1 MMKLKKIAVAMTL
14 VTALGGLGGV
24 VSAGSTGTTVMDIVD
39 TTYNEVE
46 MVTADGFGTLP
57 VGRPAAQA
65 KLMARRA
72 AVVDGQ
78 RNLLETI
85 YHLSVDSNTTVENSV
100 LTSDVIQTKV
110 SGILSGARVV
120 SEEFDGGIYHVVMAV
135 PKYGAG
141 SVADVVYRDVLKST
155 SAEPMDTPSV
165 DYEED
170 TTDVT
175 SSTGYTGLIIN
186 AKGLPL
192 ERTFCPGIFDTS
204 GRAIYGV
211 RNVDPDYAVAHGV
224 AAYAEGEE
232 AWTDAEIGNGRA
244 GTNPLIIQAVG
255 LRERTKHQCDV
266 VVSVEDGDR
275 ILAENQKS
283 GFGARYAVVLEY

>member
-1 MMKLKKIAVAMTL
+1 MKLKKIAVVMTL

-141 SVADVVYRDVLKST
+141 SVADVVYRDVLKNT
-155 SAEPMDTPSV
+155 SAEPMDTPSA

-186 AKGLPL
+186 VKGLPL
-192 ERTFCPGIFDTS
+192 ERTFCPGIFDTN

>member
-1 MMKLKKIAVAMTL
+1 MKLKKIAVAMTL

-78 RNLLETI
+78 RNLLESI

-155 SAEPMDTPSV
+155 SAEPMDTPSA

-192 ERTFCPGIFDTS
+192 ERTFCPGIFDTN

-266 VVSVEDGDR
+266 VVSVEDGNR

>member
-1 MMKLKKIAVAMTL
+1 MMELKKTAVAL
-14 VTALGGLGGV
+14 ALAVVLGGVGGV
-24 VSAGSTGTTVMDIVD
+24 VSAGSAGTPVMETSTSTSD
-39 TTYNEVE
+39 EVE

-100 LTSDVIQTKV
+100 LTSDVIQTKM

-120 SEEFDGGIYHVVMAV
+120 SEEFDSGIYHVVMAV

-141 SVADVVYRDVLKST
+141 SVADMVYRDVVKSN
-155 SAEPMDTPSV
+155 SAEPMEMPSA
-165 DYEED
+165 DYED
-170 TTDVT
+170 DISDVT

-192 ERTFCPGIFDTS
+192 ERTFCPGIFDTN

-232 AWTDAEIGNGRA
+232 AWEKAEIGNGRA

>member
-1 MMKLKKIAVAMTL
+1 MMELKKTAVAL
-14 VTALGGLGGV
+14 ALAVVLGGVGGV
-24 VSAGSTGTTVMDIVD
+24 VSAGSAGTPVMETSTSTSD
-39 TTYNEVE
+39 EVE

-100 LTSDVIQTKV
+100 LTSDVIQTKM
-110 SGILSGARVV
+110 SGILSGARVI
-120 SEEFDGGIYHVVMAV
+120 SEEFDSGIYHVVMAV

-141 SVADVVYRDVLKST
+141 SVADMVYRDVVKSN
-155 SAEPMDTPSV
+155 SAEPMEMPSA
-165 DYEED
+165 DYED
-170 TTDVT
+170 DISDVT

-192 ERTFCPGIFDTS
+192 ERTFCPGIFDTN

-232 AWTDAEIGNGRA
+232 AWEKAEIGNGRA

>member
-46 MVTADGFGTLP
+46 MLTADGFGTLP

-78 RNLLETI
+78 RNLLESI

-155 SAEPMDTPSV
+155 SAEPMDTPSA

-192 ERTFCPGIFDTS
+192 ERTFCPGIFDTN

-232 AWTDAEIGNGRA
+232 AWEKAEIGNGRA

>member
-1 MMKLKKIAVAMTL
+1 MKLKKIAVAMTL

-78 RNLLETI
+78 RNLLESI

-135 PKYGAG
+135 PRYGAG

-155 SAEPMDTPSV
+155 SAEPMDTPSA

-192 ERTFCPGIFDTS
+192 ERTFCPGIFDTN

>member
-1 MMKLKKIAVAMTL
+1 MMELKKTAVALAL
-14 VTALGGLGGV
+14 VVVLGGV
-24 VSAGSTGTTVMDIVD
+24 GGVGSAGSAGTPVMETSTSTSD
-39 TTYNEVE
+39 EVE

-100 LTSDVIQTKV
+100 LTSDVIQTKM

-120 SEEFDGGIYHVVMAV
+120 SEEFDSGIYHVVMAV

-141 SVADVVYRDVLKST
+141 SVADMVYRDVVKSN
-155 SAEPMDTPSV
+155 SAEPMEMPSA

-170 TTDVT
+170 ISDVT

-211 RNVDPDYAVAHGV
+211 KNVDPDYAVAHGV

-232 AWTDAEIGNGRA
+232 EWAKAENGNGRA

-266 VVSVEDGDR
+266 IVSVEDGDR

>member
-1 MMKLKKIAVAMTL
+1 MKLKKIAVAMTL

-100 LTSDVIQTKV
+100 LISDVIQTKV

-155 SAEPMDTPSV
+155 SAEPMDTPSA
-165 DYEED
+165 DYEEV

-192 ERTFCPGIFDTS
+192 ERTFCPGIFDTN

-224 AAYAEGEE
+224 AAYAEGED

>member
-1 MMKLKKIAVAMTL
+1 MKLKKIAVAMTL

-155 SAEPMDTPSV
+155 SAEPMDTPSA

-192 ERTFCPGIFDTS
+192 ERTFCPGIFDTN

-232 AWTDAEIGNGRA
+232 AWEKAEIGNGRA

>member
-57 VGRPAAQA
+57 VGRPATQA

-78 RNLLETI
+78 RNLLESI

-155 SAEPMDTPSV
+155 SAEPMDTPSA

-192 ERTFCPGIFDTS
+192 ERTFCPGIFDTN

>member
-1 MMKLKKIAVAMTL
+1 MKLKKIAVVMTL

-141 SVADVVYRDVLKST
+141 SVADVVYRDVLKNT
-155 SAEPMDTPSV
+155 SAEPMDTPSA

-192 ERTFCPGIFDTS
+192 ERTFCPGIFDTN

>member
-1 MMKLKKIAVAMTL
+1 MELKKTAVALAL
-14 VTALGGLGGV
+14 VVVLGGVGGV
-24 VSAGSTGTTVMDIVD
+24 VSAGSAGTPVMETSTSTSD
-39 TTYNEVE
+39 EVE

-100 LTSDVIQTKV
+100 LTSDVIQTKM

-120 SEEFDGGIYHVVMAV
+120 SEEFDSGIYHVVMAV

-141 SVADVVYRDVLKST
+141 SVADMVYRDVVKSN
-155 SAEPMDTPSV
+155 SAEPMEMPSA
-165 DYEED
+165 DYED
-170 TTDVT
+170 DISDVT

-192 ERTFCPGIFDTS
+192 ERTLCQGIFDTN

>member
-1 MMKLKKIAVAMTL
+1 MKLKKIAVVMTL

-155 SAEPMDTPSV
+155 SAEPMDTPSA

-192 ERTFCPGIFDTS
+192 ERTFCPGIFDTN

-224 AAYAEGEE
+224 AAYAEGKE

>member
-1 MMKLKKIAVAMTL
+1 MKLKKIAVVMTL

-110 SGILSGARVV
+110 SGILSGACVV

-155 SAEPMDTPSV
+155 SAEPMDTPSA

-192 ERTFCPGIFDTS
+192 ERTFCPGIFDTN

>member
-1 MMKLKKIAVAMTL
+1 MKLKKIAVVMTL

-100 LTSDVIQTKV
+100 LTSDVIQTKM

-120 SEEFDGGIYHVVMAV
+120 SEEFDSGIYHVVMAV

-141 SVADVVYRDVLKST
+141 SVADMVYRDVVKSN
-155 SAEPMDTPSV
+155 SAEPMEMPSA
-165 DYEED
+165 DYED
-170 TTDVT
+170 DISDVT

-192 ERTFCPGIFDTS
+192 ERTFCPGIFDTN

>member
-1 MMKLKKIAVAMTL
+1 
-14 VTALGGLGGV
+14 
-24 VSAGSTGTTVMDIVD
+24 
-39 TTYNEVE
+39 
-46 MVTADGFGTLP
+46 
-57 VGRPAAQA
+57 
-65 KLMARRA
+65 MARRA

-78 RNLLETI
+78 RNLLEAI

-100 LTSDVIQTKV
+100 LTSDVIQIKV

-120 SEEFDGGIYHVVMAV
+120 SEEFDSGIYHVVMAV

-141 SVADVVYRDVLKST
+141 SVADMVYRDVVKSN
-155 SAEPMDTPSV
+155 SAEPMGMPSA

-170 TTDVT
+170 ISDVT

-211 RNVDPDYAVAHGV
+211 KNVDPDYAVAHGV

-232 AWTDAEIGNGRA
+232 EWAKAENGNGRA

-266 VVSVEDGDR
+266 IVSVEDGDR

>member
-1 MMKLKKIAVAMTL
+1 MELKKTAVALAL
-14 VTALGGLGGV
+14 VVVLGGV
-24 VSAGSTGTTVMDIVD
+24 GGVGSAGSAGTPVMETSTSTSD
-39 TTYNEVE
+39 EVE

-100 LTSDVIQTKV
+100 LTSDVIQTKM
-110 SGILSGARVV
+110 SGILSGARVI

-141 SVADVVYRDVLKST
+141 SVSDVVYRDVVKST
-155 SAEPMDTPSV
+155 SAEPMDTPSA

-170 TTDVT
+170 TSEVT

-192 ERTFCPGIFDTS
+192 ERTFCPGIFDTN

-211 RNVDPDYAVAHGV
+211 RNVDTDYAVVHGV

-232 AWTDAEIGNGRA
+232 AWEKSRNWKWKSWNESFNYTGR
-244 GTNPLIIQAVG
+244 
-255 LRERTKHQCDV
+255 RT
-266 VVSVEDGDR
+266 
-275 ILAENQKS
+275 
-283 GFGARYAVVLEY
+283 

>member
-1 MMKLKKIAVAMTL
+1 MKLKKIAVAMTL

-110 SGILSGARVV
+110 SGILTGARVV

-155 SAEPMDTPSV
+155 SAEPMDTPGA

-192 ERTFCPGIFDTS
+192 ERTFCPGIFDTN

>member
-1 MMKLKKIAVAMTL
+1 MKLKKIAVAMTL

-141 SVADVVYRDVLKST
+141 SVADVVYRDVVKNT
-155 SAEPMDTPSV
+155 SAEPMDTPSA

-211 RNVDPDYAVAHGV
+211 KNVDPDYAVAHGV

-232 AWTDAEIGNGRA
+232 AWTKAENGNGRA

>member
-1 MMKLKKIAVAMTL
+1 M
-14 VTALGGLGGV
+14 
-24 VSAGSTGTTVMDIVD
+24 VSAGSAGTPVMETSTSTSD
-39 TTYNEVE
+39 EVE

-100 LTSDVIQTKV
+100 LTSDVIQTKM

-120 SEEFDGGIYHVVMAV
+120 SEEFDSGIYHVVMAV

-141 SVADVVYRDVLKST
+141 SVADMVYRDVVKSN
-155 SAEPMDTPSV
+155 SAEPMEMPSA
-165 DYEED
+165 DYED
-170 TTDVT
+170 DISDVT

-192 ERTFCPGIFDTS
+192 ERTFCPGIFDTN

-232 AWTDAEIGNGRA
+232 AWEKAEIGNGRA

>member
-1 MMKLKKIAVAMTL
+1 MELKKTAVAL
-14 VTALGGLGGV
+14 ALAVVLGGVGGV
-24 VSAGSTGTTVMDIVD
+24 VSAGSAGTPVMETSTSTSD
-39 TTYNEVE
+39 EVE

-100 LTSDVIQTKV
+100 LTSDVIQTKM
-110 SGILSGARVV
+110 SGILSGARVI
-120 SEEFDGGIYHVVMAV
+120 SEEFDSGIYHVVMAV

-141 SVADVVYRDVLKST
+141 SVADMVYRDVVKSN
-155 SAEPMDTPSV
+155 SAEPMEMPSA
-165 DYEED
+165 DYED
-170 TTDVT
+170 DISDVT

-192 ERTFCPGIFDTS
+192 ERTFCPGIFDTN

-232 AWTDAEIGNGRA
+232 AWEKAEIGNGRA

>member
-1 MMKLKKIAVAMTL
+1 MELKKTAVALAL
-14 VTALGGLGGV
+14 VVVLGGVGGV
-24 VSAGSTGTTVMDIVD
+24 VSAGSAGTPVMETSTSTSD
-39 TTYNEVE
+39 EVE

-100 LTSDVIQTKV
+100 LTSDVIQTKM

-120 SEEFDGGIYHVVMAV
+120 SEEFDSGIYHVVMAV

-141 SVADVVYRDVLKST
+141 SVADMVYRDVVKSN
-155 SAEPMDTPSV
+155 SAEPMEMPSA
-165 DYEED
+165 DYED
-170 TTDVT
+170 DISDVT

-192 ERTFCPGIFDTS
+192 ERTFCPGIFDTN

-266 VVSVEDGDR
+266 IVSVEDGDR

>member
-1 MMKLKKIAVAMTL
+1 M
-14 VTALGGLGGV
+14 
-24 VSAGSTGTTVMDIVD
+24 
-39 TTYNEVE
+39 
-46 MVTADGFGTLP
+46 
-57 VGRPAAQA
+57 
-65 KLMARRA
+65 
-72 AVVDGQ
+72 
-78 RNLLETI
+78 
-85 YHLSVDSNTTVENSV
+85 DSNTTVENSV
-100 LTSDVIQTKV
+100 LTSDVIQTKM
-110 SGILSGARVV
+110 SGILSGARVI
-120 SEEFDGGIYHVVMAV
+120 SEEFGGGIYHVVMAV

-141 SVADVVYRDVLKST
+141 SVSDVVYRDVVKST
-155 SAEPMDTPSV
+155 SAEPMDTPSA

-170 TTDVT
+170 TSEVT

-192 ERTFCPGIFDTS
+192 ERTFCPGIFDTN

-232 AWTDAEIGNGRA
+232 AWEKAEIGNGRA

>member
-1 MMKLKKIAVAMTL
+1 MKLKKIAVVMTL

-155 SAEPMDTPSV
+155 SAEPMDTPSA

-192 ERTFCPGIFDTS
+192 ERTFCPGIFDTN

-232 AWTDAEIGNGRA
+232 AWTDAEFGNGRA

>member
-85 YHLSVDSNTTVENSV
+85 YHLSVDSNTTVENTV

-155 SAEPMDTPSV
+155 SAEPMDTPSA

-192 ERTFCPGIFDTS
+192 ERTFCPGIFDTN

-232 AWTDAEIGNGRA
+232 AWTDVEIGNGRA

>member
-110 SGILSGARVV
+110 SGILTGARVV

-155 SAEPMDTPSV
+155 SAEPMDTPGA

-192 ERTFCPGIFDTS
+192 ERTFCPGIFDTN

>member
-1 MMKLKKIAVAMTL
+1 MMELKKTAVALAL
-14 VTALGGLGGV
+14 VVVLGGVGGV
-24 VSAGSTGTTVMDIVD
+24 VSAGSAGTPVMETSTSTSD
-39 TTYNEVE
+39 EVE

-100 LTSDVIQTKV
+100 LTSDVIQTKM

-120 SEEFDGGIYHVVMAV
+120 SEEFDSGIYHVVMAV

-141 SVADVVYRDVLKST
+141 SVADMVYRDVVKSN
-155 SAEPMDTPSV
+155 SAEPMEMPSA
-165 DYEED
+165 DYED
-170 TTDVT
+170 DISDVT

-211 RNVDPDYAVAHGV
+211 KNVDPDYAVAHGV

-232 AWTDAEIGNGRA
+232 EWAKAENGNGRA

-266 VVSVEDGDR
+266 IVSVEDGDR

>member
-100 LTSDVIQTKV
+100 LISDVIQTKV

-155 SAEPMDTPSV
+155 SAEPMDTPSA
-165 DYEED
+165 DYEEV

-192 ERTFCPGIFDTS
+192 ERTFCPGIFDTN

-224 AAYAEGEE
+224 AAYAEGED

>member
-1 MMKLKKIAVAMTL
+1 MKLKKIAVAMTL

-120 SEEFDGGIYHVVMAV
+120 SEEFDGGIYHVVMAI

-141 SVADVVYRDVLKST
+141 SVADVVYRDVVKNT
-155 SAEPMDTPSV
+155 SAEPMDTPGA

-211 RNVDPDYAVAHGV
+211 KNVDPDYAVAHGV

-232 AWTDAEIGNGRA
+232 AWTKAENGNGRA

>member
-1 MMKLKKIAVAMTL
+1 MMELKKTAVALAL
-14 VTALGGLGGV
+14 VVVLGGVGGV
-24 VSAGSTGTTVMDIVD
+24 VSAGSAGTPVMETSTSTSD
-39 TTYNEVE
+39 EVE

-100 LTSDVIQTKV
+100 LTSDVIQTKM

-120 SEEFDGGIYHVVMAV
+120 SEEFDSGIYHVVMAV

-141 SVADVVYRDVLKST
+141 SVADMVYRDVVKSN
-155 SAEPMDTPSV
+155 SAEPMEMPSA

-170 TTDVT
+170 ISDVT

-192 ERTFCPGIFDTS
+192 ERTFCPGIFDTN

-232 AWTDAEIGNGRA
+232 AWEKAEIGNGRA

>member
-1 MMKLKKIAVAMTL
+1 MELKKTAVAL
-14 VTALGGLGGV
+14 ALAVVLGGVGGV
-24 VSAGSTGTTVMDIVD
+24 VSAGSAGTPVMETSTSTSD
-39 TTYNEVE
+39 EVE

-100 LTSDVIQTKV
+100 LTSDVIQTKM

-120 SEEFDGGIYHVVMAV
+120 SEEFDSGIYHVVMAV

-141 SVADVVYRDVLKST
+141 SVADMVYRDVVKSN
-155 SAEPMDTPSV
+155 SAEPMEMPSA
-165 DYEED
+165 DYED
-170 TTDVT
+170 DISDVT

-192 ERTFCPGIFDTS
+192 ERTFCPGIFDTN

>member
-78 RNLLETI
+78 RNLLESI

-155 SAEPMDTPSV
+155 SAEPMDMPSA

-192 ERTFCPGIFDTS
+192 ERTFCPGIFDTN

>member
-1 MMKLKKIAVAMTL
+1 MMKLKKIAAVMTL

-155 SAEPMDTPSV
+155 SAEPMDTPSA

-192 ERTFCPGIFDTS
+192 ERTFCPGIFDTN

>member
-1 MMKLKKIAVAMTL
+1 MMKLKKIAVVMTL

-141 SVADVVYRDVLKST
+141 SVADVVYRDVLKNT
-155 SAEPMDTPSV
+155 SAEPMDTPSA

-186 AKGLPL
+186 VKGLPL
-192 ERTFCPGIFDTS
+192 ERTFCPGIFDTN

>member
-1 MMKLKKIAVAMTL
+1 MKLKKIAVAMTL
-14 VTALGGLGGV
+14 VTVLGGLGGV

-141 SVADVVYRDVLKST
+141 SVADVVYRDVLKNT
-155 SAEPMDTPSV
+155 SAEPMDTPSA

-192 ERTFCPGIFDTS
+192 ERTFCPGIFDTN

>member
-141 SVADVVYRDVLKST
+141 SVADVVYRDVVKNT
-155 SAEPMDTPSV
+155 SAEPMDTPSA

-211 RNVDPDYAVAHGV
+211 KNVDPDYAVAHGV

-232 AWTDAEIGNGRA
+232 AWTKAENGNGRA

>member
-1 MMKLKKIAVAMTL
+1 MELKKTAVALAL
-14 VTALGGLGGV
+14 VVVLGGVGGV
-24 VSAGSTGTTVMDIVD
+24 VSAGSAGTPVMETSTSTSD
-39 TTYNEVE
+39 EVE

-100 LTSDVIQTKV
+100 LTSDVIQTKM

-120 SEEFDGGIYHVVMAV
+120 SEEFDSGIYHVVMAV

-141 SVADVVYRDVLKST
+141 SVADMVYRDVVKSN
-155 SAEPMDTPSV
+155 SAEPMEMPSA

-170 TTDVT
+170 ISDVT

-192 ERTFCPGIFDTS
+192 ERTFCPGIFDTN

-232 AWTDAEIGNGRA
+232 AWEKAEIGNGRA

>member
-1 MMKLKKIAVAMTL
+1 MKLKKIAVAMTL

-155 SAEPMDTPSV
+155 SAEPMDTPSA

-192 ERTFCPGIFDTS
+192 ERTFCPGIFDTN

-232 AWTDAEIGNGRA
+232 AWTKAENGNGRA